1 MPPLTFR
8 GGLEVQ
14 KSQFSLVH
22 RWMERGFPD
31 KDFSTVLML
40 LTIPLKFTEN
50 VGSYGTFPTS
60 FSIWSPKQILCD
72 PKNELDFLAK
82 MAKISSNSTQIPI
95 YLEN

>member
-31 KDFSTVLML
+31 TDFSTVLEL

-50 VGSYGTFPTS
+50 VGSFGTFSTS
-60 FSIWSPKQILCD
+60 FSIWSPKQISWD
-72 PKNELDFLAK
+72 PKNEKYVLAK
-82 MAKISSNSTQIPI
+82 MAEISSNSTYIPI